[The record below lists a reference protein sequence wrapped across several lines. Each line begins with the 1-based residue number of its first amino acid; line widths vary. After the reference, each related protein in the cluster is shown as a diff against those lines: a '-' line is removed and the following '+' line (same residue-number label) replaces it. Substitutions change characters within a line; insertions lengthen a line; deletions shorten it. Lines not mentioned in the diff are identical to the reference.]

1 MSAPPVVDPF
11 RAVHRENRRRVA
23 ARGLVL
29 GLAASAIAAA
39 GWILP
44 GAVAAPPPSVT
55 AQPAATTAAV
65 DTVAAPGPTGGETAP
80 VGTDPGA
87 VATVEAGPDAVAPP
101 GPDTLAAPPAA
112 PSPQPVDASPVPRP
126 ITPAVHTIGI
136 HTSGYQAEL
145 DQCLW
150 VRMDL
155 AGASAPI
162 VGAHNN
168 CGGDVVLE
176 LEPGQLVDLAGEELD
191 GRYAVAGS
199 RNGRP
204 GQNAAEAT
212 AGFGAAVIL
221 QTCYFEGPDVRLVAL
236 VPVA

>member
-1 MSAPPVVDPF
+1 MSAPADPF
-11 RAVHRENRRRVA
+11 RDVHRANRRRVA
-23 ARGLVL
+23 VRGLVV

-44 GAVAAPPPSVT
+44 GAVAASPSSVT
-55 AQPAATTAAV
+55 AQPAATAAAV
-65 DTVAAPGPTGGETAP
+65 DTVPAPGPAAGETAP
-80 VGTDPGA
+80 VGTDPDA
-87 VATVEAGPDAVAPP
+87 VAPVEAGPDAATPP
-101 GPDTLAAPPAA
+101 TPDALAAPPAV
-112 PSPQPVDASPVPRP
+112 PSPPPVESPPAPLP

-168 CGGDVVLE
+168 CGGDVVLG
-176 LEPGQLVDLAGEELD
+176 LEPGQLVDLAGQGLD

-199 RNGRP
+199 RDGRP

-236 VPVA
+236 VPVP